1 MLTGDVLNIINTDS
15 LDFAIKPIFLR
26 RSLTRACWVEIV
38 EVTEVAMKS
47 LPIVIEPL
55 QGTKMRTFRKFIEEV
70 DSQTPSYNIDSD
82 ASSFEWQKEEGPVH
96 AADVVICKQDATPLQ
111 VIEQFDLEICK
122 ARFN

>member
-55 QGTKMRTFRKFIEEV
+55 QGTRMRAFRKFLKDV
-70 DSQTPSYNIDSD
+70 DSQTPSYDIDSG
-82 ASSFEWQKEEGPVH
+82 ASTFDEPRPVH
-96 AADVVICKQDATPLQ
+96 AADVVIYM
-111 VIEQFDLEICK
+111 
-122 ARFN
+122 